1 MKEWEKLIKRYF
13 EFSHSR
19 VPHLE
24 DLDKKSGKFKIGT
37 FFHYLPP
44 FFLYTLVVPT
54 LTALELEK
62 KICVSV

>member
-1 MKEWEKLIKRYF
+1 MKEWEQLIRRYF

-19 VPHLE
+19 VSHLE
-24 DLDKKSGKFKIGT
+24 DLDKKSGKFKIL

>member
-44 FFLYTLVVPT
+44 FFRIYPGCPHSHSSRIGKENL
-54 LTALELEK
+54 
-62 KICVSV
+62 C